1 MLENSDNLNASDLAL
16 LGTEIV
22 HLFRRC
28 VEVSATWSVEPNYS
42 AAAWRNES
50 QRFDLWAD
58 NLGLHHRGH
67 SSLQYRLREAA
78 ILENL
83 VKSLLNDLRK
93 SLHDR
98 ELVLAQIM
106 PSQY

>member
-1 MLENSDNLNASDLAL
+1 MLEDSGDKNASDLAL
-16 LGTEIV
+16 LGAEIV
-22 HLFRRC
+22 KLFHRC
-28 VEVSATWSVEPNYS
+28 IELSETWNFVPDYS

-78 ILENL
+78 ILESL
-83 VKSLLNDLRK
+83 VKSLLNDLRR

-98 ELVLAQIM
+98 ELIFA
-106 PSQY
+106 

>member
-1 MLENSDNLNASDLAL
+1 MLQVIDDKNASDLAL
-16 LGTEIV
+16 LGAEIV
-22 HLFRRC
+22 KLFHRC
-28 VEVSATWSVEPNYS
+28 LELSETWSFDPNYS
-42 AAAWRNES
+42 AAAWRNEY

-78 ILENL
+78 ILESL
-83 VKSLLNDLRK
+83 VKSLLSDLRRL
-93 SLHDR
+93 LHDR
-98 ELVLAQIM
+98 ELFFAQVM

>member
-1 MLENSDNLNASDLAL
+1 MLKASDDKSASDLAR
-16 LGTEIV
+16 LGAEIV
-22 HLFRRC
+22 NLFYRC
-28 VEVSATWSVEPNYS
+28 LELSETGSFDPNYS
-42 AAAWRNES
+42 IGAWKNES

-78 ILENL
+78 ILESL
-83 VKSLLNDLRK
+83 VKSLLNDLRR

-98 ELVLAQIM
+98 ELFFPQM
-106 PSQY
+106 MMSQY